1 MPGSSVSQRKL
12 EKAGM
17 TESDWILLTN
27 RPGVVEKDV
36 IKLLDWFIKEG
47 ILHMF
52 CFVFF
57 LEQKLIMCFLI
68 IIIIIINDI
77 VLYII
82 MINTELSNWRNQSV
96 AVQEFLPRQ
105 HNWGE
110 IG

>member
-27 RPGVVEKDV
+27 RPGIVEKDV

-47 ILHMF
+47 ILQIF
-52 CFVFF
+52 YFVIFL

-68 IIIIIINDI
+68 IIIIIINAI
-77 VLYII
+77 
-82 MINTELSNWRNQSV
+82 
-96 AVQEFLPRQ
+96 
-105 HNWGE
+105 HNYD
-110 IG
+110 

>member
-27 RPGVVEKDV
+27 RPGIVEKDV

-47 ILHMF
+47 ILHIF
-52 CFVFF
+52 YFVIFL

-68 IIIIIINDI
+68 IIIIIINAI
-77 VLYII
+77 
-82 MINTELSNWRNQSV
+82 
-96 AVQEFLPRQ
+96 
-105 HNWGE
+105 HNYD
-110 IG
+110 